1 MSASSSELAGL
12 VVHGLTGHGLTIAAA
27 ESLTGG
33 RLAAA
38 LIDVPGASVV
48 VRGGVVAYATELK
61 HELLGV
67 DAALLSEV
75 GPVNPQVAIMMAA
88 GVRERCFADVG
99 VATTGVAGPDGQ
111 DGHSPGEVYVA
122 VVTAAAAEV
131 RGLRFA
137 GDRDSV
143 RAATVAAALSLVVET
158 VGLGR
163 LDMAPGLPGVESE

>member
-1 MSASSSELAGL
+1 MNETPGDLAGL

-33 RLAAA
+33 RLTAT
-38 LIDVPGASVV
+38 LVDVPGASVV
-48 VRGGVVAYATELK
+48 VRGGLVTYATDLK

-67 DAALLSEV
+67 DSALLAEM

-99 VATTGVAGPDGQ
+99 VSTTGVAGPDGQ

-122 VVTAAAAEV
+122 VVTAGAAEV
-131 RGLRFA
+131 RGLRLV
-137 GDRDSV
+137 GDRDHV
-143 RAATVAAALSLVVET
+143 RTAAVAAALSLVIET

-163 LDMAPGLPGVESE
+163 LDMAPGLPGVEPE